1 MSAKRFPS
9 MMGALAM
16 TLTLVMTLALG
27 ANAFAQ
33 PAQQPRR
40 AAPAPAEIPAPASLE
55 TPPPYER
62 QLLRLSEILGALE
75 WLTSVCGEDSAAKAR
90 GQWRARMAALIES
103 EGATTQRRER
113 LAGGYNRGYRGY
125 EATYRACTQNARLV
139 ITRFLD
145 EGGRIA
151 RDIGNRY
158 TD

>member
-1 MSAKRFPS
+1 MNAKRFS
-9 MMGALAM
+9 FTAAALGI
-16 TLTLVMTLALG
+16 TLGLG

-33 PAQQPRR
+33 QAQQPRR
-40 AAPAPAEIPAPASLE
+40 AAPAPAEIPAPAPLE

-62 QLLRLSEILGALE
+62 QLLRLSEIMGALE

-113 LAGGYNRGYRGY
+113 LAGGYNRGYQGY
-125 EATYRACTQNARLV
+125 EATYRACTPNARLV

>member
-1 MSAKRFPS
+1 MNAKRFS
-9 MMGALAM
+9 FTAAALGI
-16 TLTLVMTLALG
+16 TLGLG

-33 PAQQPRR
+33 QAQQPRR
-40 AAPAPAEIPAPASLE
+40 AAPAPAEIPAPAPLE

-62 QLLRLSEILGALE
+62 QLLRLSEIMGALE
-75 WLTSVCGEDSAAKAR
+75 WLTSVCGEDSAAKAK

-113 LAGGYNRGYRGY
+113 LAGGYNRGYQGY
-125 EATYRACTQNARLV
+125 EATYRACTPNARLV

>member
-1 MSAKRFPS
+1 MNAKRFS
-9 MMGALAM
+9 FTAAALGI
-16 TLTLVMTLALG
+16 TLGLG

-33 PAQQPRR
+33 QAQQPRR
-40 AAPAPAEIPAPASLE
+40 AAPAPAEIPAPAPLE

-62 QLLRLSEILGALE
+62 QLLRLSEIMGALE

-113 LAGGYNRGYRGY
+113 LAGSYNRGYQGY
-125 EATYRACTQNARLV
+125 EATYRACTPNARLV